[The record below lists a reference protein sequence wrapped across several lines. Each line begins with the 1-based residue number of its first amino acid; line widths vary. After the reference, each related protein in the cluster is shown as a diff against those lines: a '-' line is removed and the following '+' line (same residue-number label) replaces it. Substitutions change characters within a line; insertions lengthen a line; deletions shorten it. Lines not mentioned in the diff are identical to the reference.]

1 MGEGVRVLSRRKWTL
16 PATLS
21 LIITHSQLTVPL
33 PVRDCDCVLCPKSR
47 PLINYGVQYVFL
59 SFYMWFL
66 CGVNDVYGVV
76 FSWYLV
82 EAIRWM
88 PNECSNAGMPS
99 EELSIQ
105 Y

>member
-1 MGEGVRVLSRRKWTL
+1 MDTACDALTHNH
-16 PATLS
+16 S
-21 LIITHSQLTVPL
+21 LTAHLLTHSLTAHSP
-33 PVRDCDCVLCPKSR
+33 PSLCPESH